1 MAKAKKLMGVQQCL
15 IAPDKDLKAILEYI
29 CSESNKLHNCAVY
42 YARQI
47 WFKTRKVVTGFDL
60 VNELGSN
67 RHFSALPSEAAV
79 QTCLSVGES
88 VRSFS
93 ELLKKS
99 CKDELKQKPKFPNYR
114 KQGSQL
120 VAFPKRALKLVDNM
134 IRFPLGLQ
142 VKAWFGLKEFF
153 LPMPSNI
160 DFDFLKEVRILPR
173 NGVFYAEFVYP
184 RTSIKTELDPNKCL
198 GIDHGLNNW
207 QTCVSNVGTS
217 LIVDGKHLKSLNQ
230 WYNKRTSVLM
240 NGKPNGYWTKHLAN
254 ITEKRNRQM
263 RDAVNKTAR
272 IVINHCLASGI
283 GTIILGW
290 NKGQKDS
297 ANMGAKTNQKFVQI
311 PTARLKERI
320 KQLCDIYRIQFIETE
335 ESYTSKASFLDSDTI
350 PVYGEKPELWKESGN
365 RVMRGLYRSAKNIL
379 INADCNGAAN
389 IARKVSATLGLDLDG
404 VSRGALTTPL
414 KFKIWTI
421 QESQSLQRR
430 ECQKLGSTLKNGTT
444 E

>member
-1 MAKAKKLMGVQQCL
+1 MTKTKKLMGVQQCL
-15 IAPDKDLKAILEYI
+15 INPDKDLKAILEYI

-47 WFKTRKVVTGFDL
+47 WFKTRRFVTGFDL

-67 RHFSALPSEAAV
+67 KHFSALPSEAAV

-88 VRSFS
+88 VKSFS

-99 CKDELKQKPKFPNYR
+99 RKGELEQNPKFPKYR
-114 KQGSQL
+114 KQGYQL
-120 VAFPKRALKLVDNM
+120 VAFPKRALRLVGNT

-153 LPMPSNI
+153 LPMPSNL
-160 DFDFLKEVRILPR
+160 DFGLLKEVRILPR
-173 NGVFYAEFVYP
+173 NGAFYAEFVYP
-184 RTSIKTELDPNKCL
+184 KANIKAELDPAKCL

-207 QTCVSNVGTS
+207 LTCVSNVETS
-217 LIVDGKHLKSLNQ
+217 FIVDGLRLKSLNQ
-230 WYNKRTSVLM
+230 WYNKHTSDLM
-240 NGKPNGYWTKHLAN
+240 EGKPNGYWTKRLAN
-254 ITEKRNRQM
+254 ITERRNRQM
-263 RDAVNKTAR
+263 RDAVNKAAR
-272 IVINHCLASGI
+272 IVVNHCLSNGI
-283 GTIILGW
+283 GTIVFGW
-290 NKGQKDS
+290 NKKQKDS

-320 KQLCDIYRIQFIETE
+320 KQLCEIYGIQFIETE

-350 PVYGEKPELWKESGN
+350 PVYGEKPELWKESGK
-365 RVMRGLYRSAKNIL
+365 RVKRGLYRTAKNIL

-389 IARKVSATLGLDLDG
+389 IARKVAATLGLDLDG

-414 KFKIWTI
+414 KFNLWTV
-421 QESQSLQRR
+421 QESQSLQR
-430 ECQKLGSTLKNGTT
+430 
-444 E
+444 